1 MNNSNPTKIV
11 TGLVR
16 FSYCDVFQPRAV
28 NEGEEPKY
36 SICILIDKSDK
47 ETVDKVKAAVNAA
60 IGSNTS
66 TLAGKNG
73 QVNKAT
79 LKMPLRD
86 GDTDRP
92 DDPAFEGKYFF
103 NATTKRKPA
112 VVDINRD
119 PILDS
124 DEFYSGCY
132 GRASVNFYAFN
143 FQGTKGIAVSLNAL
157 QKIKNGEPLGGFVD
171 VEEAFGGD
179 NEWRDDDLL

>member
-1 MNNSNPTKIV
+1 MDNNNPTKIV

-28 NEGEEPKY
+28 NDGEEPKY
-36 SICILIDKSDK
+36 SICILIDKKDK
-47 ETVDKVKAAVNAA
+47 ETIEKVKAAVNAA
-60 IGSNTS
+60 IGTS
-66 TLAGKNG
+66 QSVLAGKNG

-79 LKMPLRD
+79 LKLPLRD

-92 DDPAFEGKYFF
+92 DDPAFAGQYFL

-112 VVDINRD
+112 VVDLNRD
-119 PILDS
+119 PIIDP

-132 GRASVNFYAFN
+132 GRASLGFYGYN
-143 FQGTKGIAVSLNAL
+143 FQGTKGIAVGLNAL
-157 QKIKNGEPLGGFVD
+157 QKIRDGEPLGGSVS

-179 NEWRDDDLL
+179 NEWKDDPLL